1 MRYTYLPS
9 RARLEGS
16 RESLSIDVVSYII
29 VKAREFDA
37 KVEPVEEDPGSD
49 AADDGERIILE
60 DFADDPTYQEL
71 REAIEDL
78 DEDASCELVALMWIG
93 RGTYDAEDWEEA
105 LETARQEAT
114 NSAADYLTGTP
125 QLGDFLEEGL
135 VAMGYEFDPDA
146 LKHL

>member
-1 MRYTYLPS
+1 M
-9 RARLEGS
+9 
-16 RESLSIDVVSYII
+16 ESLSVEVVSYII

-37 KVEPVEEDPGSD
+37 KVEPVEENPGSD
-49 AADDGERIILE
+49 EADDGETIVLE

-78 DEDASCELVALMWIG
+78 DEDAAHELVAMMWIG

-105 LETARQEAT
+105 VETAREEAT
-114 NSAADYLTGTP
+114 NSTADYLIGTP

-135 VAMGYEFDPDA
+135 TALGYEFDPDA

>member
-1 MRYTYLPS
+1 ME
-9 RARLEGS
+9 A
-16 RESLSIDVVSYII
+16 LSVEVVSYII

-49 AADDGERIILE
+49 EADDGERIILE

-105 LETARQEAT
+105 VETARQEAT
-114 NSAADYLTGTP
+114 NSTADYLTGTP

-146 LKHL
+146 LRHL

>member
-1 MRYTYLPS
+1 ME
-9 RARLEGS
+9 A
-16 RESLSIDVVSYII
+16 LSIEVVSYII

-37 KVEPVEEDPGSD
+37 KVEPVDEAPGSD
-49 AADDGERIILE
+49 EADDGERIILE

-78 DEDASCELVALMWIG
+78 DEDASVELVAMMWIG

-105 LETARQEAT
+105 VATARQEAT
-114 NSAADYLTGTP
+114 NSTADYLIGTP

-146 LKHL
+146 LRHL

>member
-1 MRYTYLPS
+1 ME
-9 RARLEGS
+9 A
-16 RESLSIDVVSYII
+16 LSVEVVSYII

-37 KVEPVEEDPGSD
+37 KVEPVDEKPASD
-49 AADDGERIILE
+49 EADDGEGIILE

-71 REAIEDL
+71 REAIDDL
-78 DEDASCELVALMWIG
+78 DEDAGYELVAMMWIG

-105 LETARQEAT
+105 LETARDEAI
-114 NSAADYLTGTP
+114 NSTADYLIGTP

-135 VAMGYEFDPDA
+135 TALGYEFDPDA

>member
-1 MRYTYLPS
+1 M
-9 RARLEGS
+9 
-16 RESLSIDVVSYII
+16 ESLSIDVVSYII

-114 NSAADYLTGTP
+114 NSATDYLTGTP

>member
-1 MRYTYLPS
+1 ME
-9 RARLEGS
+9 A
-16 RESLSIDVVSYII
+16 LSVEVVSYII

-37 KVEPVEEDPGSD
+37 KVEPVDEKPASD
-49 AADDGERIILE
+49 EADDGEGIILE

-71 REAIEDL
+71 REAIDDL
-78 DEDASCELVALMWIG
+78 DEDAGYELVAMMWIG

-105 LETARQEAT
+105 LETARDEAI
-114 NSAADYLTGTP
+114 NSTADYLIGTP

-135 VAMGYEFDPDA
+135 TALGHEFDPDA

>member
-1 MRYTYLPS
+1 M
-9 RARLEGS
+9 
-16 RESLSIDVVSYII
+16 ESLSIDVVSYII

>member
-1 MRYTYLPS
+1 M
-9 RARLEGS
+9 
-16 RESLSIDVVSYII
+16 ESLSVEVVSYII
-29 VKAREFDA
+29 VKAREFDV

-49 AADDGERIILE
+49 EADDGERIILE

-71 REAIEDL
+71 REAIDDL
-78 DEDASCELVALMWIG
+78 DEDASYELVVLMWIG

-105 LETARQEAT
+105 IETARQEAT
-114 NSAADYLTGTP
+114 NSTADYLIGTP